1 MTPVQNILSFLCFFL
16 FVLKLLNV
24 LKTISN
30 FLFQNGVLQEANV
43 VLVFSLRSRDFNID
57 VDLSFFQ

>member
-30 FLFQNGVLQEANV
+30 FMFQNGVLQEANV